1 MKRVISISL
10 GLWILSINLLRI
22 WPISKGEQYYRRLEE
37 WYLLAAKGKWNEAGK
52 VAIQLKESDISAF
65 IESNRSEE
73 LKKKLNELTIKNP
86 KNADDWMEMAT
97 VFYRLDRKDE
107 AYKAIN
113 NAYKLDPIRED
124 ISKVYFTFQTSLL
137 R

>member
-1 MKRVISISL
+1 M
-10 GLWILSINLLRI
+10 
-22 WPISKGEQYYRRLEE
+22 SKGEQYCRRLEE

-52 VAIQLKESDISAF
+52 IAIQLKAGDISAF

-73 LKKKLNELTIKNP
+73 LKKKLNELTVKNP
-86 KNADDWMEMAT
+86 KNADDWMEMAM

-137 R
+137 H